1 MSLKKKRAVLLWFHT
16 NELSQEA
23 VQQIADA
30 FPTQDV
36 RFRKVVRDVGR
47 DILETFDALGGDVP
61 QRYLNEAAM
70 RGIKVSTLNGEDISD
85 APVPVEPKPAAAAAP
100 TASPAPT
107 VAPPVPTD
115 APKPSVT
122 SVPPPAK

>member
-1 MSLKKKRAVLLWFHT
+1 MSLKKKRAVLLWFHAI
-16 NELSQEA
+16 ELSQDA

-47 DILETFDALGGDVP
+47 DILEPFDALGGDVP

-70 RGIKVSTLNGEDISD
+70 RGIKVSTLNGEAISD
-85 APVPVEPKPAAAAAP
+85 APVPVEPKPAAA
-100 TASPAPT
+100 SVPAPAST
-107 VAPPVPTD
+107 VAPPAPTD
-115 APKPSVT
+115 ATKSPVT
-122 SVPPPAK
+122 TVPPPAK